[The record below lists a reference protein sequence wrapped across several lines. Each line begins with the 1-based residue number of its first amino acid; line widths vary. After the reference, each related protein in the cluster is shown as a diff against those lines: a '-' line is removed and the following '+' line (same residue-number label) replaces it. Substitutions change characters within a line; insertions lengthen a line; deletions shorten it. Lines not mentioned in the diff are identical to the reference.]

1 MKEGS
6 KCLKPMLIELL
17 ICCAAPAMLQSMSI
31 PASTASKWMVKWC
44 ILERAWICWSVLRS
58 TLWE

>member
-17 ICCAAPAMLQSMSI
+17 ICCAAPVMLQSMSI
-31 PASTASKWMVKWC
+31 PASTASKWMIEWC
-44 ILERAWICWSVLRS
+44 M
-58 TLWE
+58 